1 MSQFCGYTLQIE
13 LNDSSSTVLNG
24 TITDIQNKDLVLSSV
39 TYANGVEH
47 KDKDMLIKGSDI
59 KDLKVLALPPRKKK
73 EKKKNKQDKENEN
86 GVTRSGTPT
95 ATGKLKNKKEKPKAS
110 QDPNLPYNYRSNE
123 IDWQHENPGRLKE
136 MEVFDFASN
145 LQKFDKQSVFR
156 ELSKLDKVDPT
167 NRLVGHNRTNEKVN
181 YDNTEMVLDN
191 KEKDEWDHIISNS
204 AREHKIS
211 GSQEIESRTYSG
223 NSEIVHQRKSA
234 TPVLGS
240 SIKLFSK
247 DREPVPTCSPIQLAD
262 VLQLSSDNF
271 GLTDRQLTSDT
282 GKSLA
287 ELIIKEITGDFRLSK
302 MNHNSPPLMLILAGN
317 NITGARALSAGRQ
330 LFNHGIR
337 ILVYV
342 LHDFEHSEDEILPL
356 VKENLDI
363 LTNIGGKLVSDTR
376 ELNSVL
382 EKLDSPL
389 ELIIDGLQGYDT
401 NLSDLLEP
409 EVDRSKEIVEWC
421 NKCNV
426 SILSLD
432 IPSGLDAS
440 SGTADFDSH
449 IFCNYLVSVG
459 IPLSSILSLYR
470 FGYFTREELKHFVV
484 DCGIPKKVF
493 TLKSNLRKLDRYW
506 FTTDW
511 YASLE
516 VE

>member
-1 MSQFCGYTLQIE
+1 MSQFCGYSLQVE
-13 LNDSSSTVLNG
+13 LNDPSATVLNG
-24 TITDIQNKDLVLSSV
+24 TITDIQDKDLVLSNV
-39 TYANGVEH
+39 TYSNGAEH
-47 KDKDMLIKGSDI
+47 KNKDMLIKGSDI
-59 KDLKVLALPPRKKK
+59 KDLKVLALPPKKKK

-86 GVTRSGTPT
+86 SSSRSGTPT
-95 ATGKLKNKKEKPKAS
+95 ATGKPKHRKEKPKGS
-110 QDPNLPYNYRSNE
+110 QDPDLPYNYRSNE

-145 LQKFDKQSVFR
+145 LQKFDKQSVFK
-156 ELSKLDKVDPT
+156 ELSKLDKVDPA
-167 NRLVGHNRTNEKVN
+167 NRLVVHNRTNEKVN
-181 YDNTEMVLDN
+181 YDNTEMVLDKN
-191 KEKDEWDHIISNS
+191 QKDEWDSIITNS
-204 AREHKIS
+204 VRKKTIS
-211 GSQEIESRTYSG
+211 SQANESRTYSG
-223 NSEIVHQRKSA
+223 NSEIVHQRKSV

-240 SIKLFSK
+240 SIRLFSK
-247 DREPVPTCSPIQLAD
+247 DRESIPTCSPIQLAD
-262 VLQLSSDNF
+262 VLQLSADNF

-287 ELIIKEITGDFRLSK
+287 ELIIKEITGDFRLSN
-302 MNHNSPPLMLILAGN
+302 MNHNPPPLMLILAGN
-317 NITGARALSAGRQ
+317 NTTGARALSAGRQ

-356 VKENLDI
+356 VKENLEV
-363 LTNIGGKLVSDTR
+363 LTSIGGKLVSDTR
-376 ELNSVL
+376 ELNFVL

-409 EVDRSKEIVEWC
+409 ELGRSKQIVEWC

-440 SGTADFDSH
+440 SGTADFDSY
-449 IFCNYLVSVG
+449 ILCNYLVSVG

-470 FGYFTREELKHFVV
+470 FGYFTKEELKHFLV
-484 DCGIPKKVF
+484 DCGIPKRVF
-493 TLKSNLRKLDRYW
+493 SLKSNLRKLDRYW

-511 YASLE
+511 YTSLE

>member
-1 MSQFCGYTLQIE
+1 MSQFCGYSLQIE
-13 LNDSSSTVLNG
+13 LNDPLATVLNG
-24 TITDIQNKDLVLSSV
+24 TITDIQDKDLVLSNV
-39 TYANGVEH
+39 TYSNGAEH
-47 KDKDMLIKGSDI
+47 RDKDMLIKGSDI
-59 KDLKVLALPPRKKK
+59 KDLKVLALPPKKKK
-73 EKKKNKQDKENEN
+73 EKKKNKHDKENEI
-86 GVTRSGTPT
+86 GGTRSGTPT
-95 ATGKLKNKKEKPKAS
+95 ATGKPKNKKEKPKVS
-110 QDPNLPYNYRSNE
+110 QDPDLPYNYRSNE

-145 LQKFDKQSVFR
+145 LQKFDKQSVFK
-156 ELSKLDKVDPT
+156 ELSKLDKVDPA

-181 YDNTEMVLDN
+181 YDNTEMVLD
-191 KEKDEWDHIISNS
+191 KKQKDEWDNIISTS
-204 AREHKIS
+204 AHRNPIS
-211 GSQEIESRTYSG
+211 GSQENESRTYSG
-223 NSEIVHQRKSA
+223 NSEIVHQRKSV

-247 DREPVPTCSPIQLAD
+247 DREPIPTCSPIQLAD
-262 VLQLSSDNF
+262 VLQLSADNF
-271 GLTDRQLTSDT
+271 GLTDRELTSDT

-302 MNHNSPPLMLILAGN
+302 MNHNPPPLMLILAGN
-317 NITGARALSAGRQ
+317 NITGARALCAGRQ

-337 ILVYV
+337 VLIYV

-356 VKENLDI
+356 VKENLEI
-363 LTNIGGKLVSDTR
+363 LTNIGGKRINDTR

-409 EVDRSKEIVEWC
+409 ELDRSKQIVDWC
-421 NKCNV
+421 NKCGV

-440 SGTADFDSH
+440 SGTADFDSY
-449 IFCNYLVSVG
+449 ILCNYLVSVG

-470 FGYFTREELKHFVV
+470 FGYFTKEELKHFLV
-484 DCGIPKKVF
+484 DCGIPKRVF

-511 YASLE
+511 YTSLE
-516 VE
+516 VK